1 MVELGVFLGLMGVA
15 AAWLVRTLLRRGRRR
30 TENADGLLIEL
41 ARTAQASSDRSSY
54 NSNAVHNS
62 ITHGTAYRP

>member
-1 MVELGVFLGLMGVA
+1 MVELTVFLGLMGLA
-15 AAWLVRTLLRRGRRR
+15 AVWMVRTLLRRGKRR

-54 NSNAVHNS
+54 SSNAVHNS
-62 ITHGTAYRP
+62 ATYGSGYRP